1 MNEVSKLREFKAV
14 WVYGSIVKGI
24 IRALIALVL
33 AVLIPKFLA
42 DMFTQ
47 PETLRSFVAA
57 FGYDVDVSAVED
69 FLEKCDTEGLAALF
83 KRAWM
88 TGIVTVPLAFFKGFY
103 KSGNIGRMIFCIL
116 VSVYSAVRY
125 VIVMNFG
132 DLSDLMTVVL
142 TFNGQDVALNIGMMF
157 TGALIIAVILRLLKI
172 PKEVGSYYDDREAF
186 IESKRGEE
194 RMKIFFE

>member
-1 MNEVSKLREFKAV
+1 MNKVSKGREFKAV
-14 WVYGSIVKGI
+14 WVYGSVIRGI
-24 IRALIALVL
+24 IRAFIAVVL

-42 DMFTQ
+42 DMLTE

-57 FGYDVDVSAVED
+57 FGYDVDTTSIED
-69 FLEKCDTEGLAALF
+69 YLAKCDTEGLIALF

-88 TGIVTVPLAFFKGFY
+88 TGIVTVPLAFFRGFY
-103 KSGNIGRMIFCIL
+103 RSGNIGRMIFCTL
-116 VSVYSAVRY
+116 VSVYSAIRY

-142 TFNGQDVALNIGMMF
+142 PINGQDATLSIGMMF